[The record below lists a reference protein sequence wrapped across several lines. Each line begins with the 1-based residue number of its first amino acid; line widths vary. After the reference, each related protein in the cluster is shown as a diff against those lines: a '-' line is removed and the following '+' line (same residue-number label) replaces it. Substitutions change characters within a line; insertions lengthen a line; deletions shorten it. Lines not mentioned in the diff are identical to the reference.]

1 MDRRSEGRGPVD
13 AVLLEELLAAAFA
26 LPLPAAAVA
35 RMDGRVAAAIELRRV
50 PAVTPARPRL
60 QLPSLPLRRRLRP
73 LAFAL
78 AALVLVGAAAAYVD
92 LFAPTVE
99 RTAGWR
105 LGWERATT
113 ISLSEQAGPYTVTLQ
128 RAYADANQ
136 VLVGVTVVAPTSA
149 VPVELAPDYAL
160 TDNAGRRY
168 DPYFAGGYPDENAL
182 GVVIGFLPDEPRA
195 AGRLDLALTVRLE
208 EAASAQAAASP
219 GTAAAPMPGPITF
232 RFALDVPA
240 GGVLVPVPSA
250 TGSRT
255 AGGYTLRLESA
266 SISATM
272 VRARLRVSGPD
283 LQSPSPTGSVTLDG
297 RTLGV
302 QAFPAEIA
310 PGSWLFELTTL
321 EGSDHP
327 SGTLDVRIE
336 TLTGAGT
343 GGTAARVEG
352 PWSFALPVPGP

>member
-1 MDRRSEGRGPVD
+1 
-13 AVLLEELLAAAFA
+13 LLAAAFA
-26 LPLPAAAVA
+26 RPLPAAAA
-35 RMDGRVAAAIELRRV
+35 AHMDGRVAAAIELRRV

-105 LGWERATT
+105 LGWERAGA
-113 ISLSEQAGPYTVTLQ
+113 INLSEQAGPYTLTLQ

-136 VLVGVTVVAPTSA
+136 VLVGVTVVAPKGA

-160 TDNAGRRY
+160 ADSTGRRY
-168 DPYFAGGYPDENAL
+168 DPYFAGGYPDANAL
-182 GVVIGFLPDEPRA
+182 GVVIGFLPEEPRA
-195 AGRLDLALTVRLE
+195 PGRLVLALTVRLE
-208 EAASAQAAASP
+208 EAASAQAAATP
-219 GTAAAPMPGPITF
+219 GTAAAPMPGPVTF
-232 RFALDVPA
+232 RFPLDVRA

-250 TGSRT
+250 AGSRT

-272 VRARLRVSGPD
+272 VRARLRVSGPE
-283 LQSPSPTGSVTLDG
+283 LQSLSPIGSVTLDG

-343 GGTAARVEG
+343 DGTVARVEG
-352 PWSFALPVPGP
+352 PWPFALPVPGP